1 MKNTSLFSI
10 SIIMLLIAFTAACST
25 DSNIGL
31 QEPTFDGVED
41 EMFSIEGL
49 EPEPV
54 QDGIEKYIFEEGYGE
69 DRVVIRDQL
78 FIFVTLSTMDGDII
92 YSSYQNGRTSPDPVT
107 VLNIQP
113 AFPRNFQIQ
122 RAFTNGLRKGLIG
135 MREGEKRVIIV
146 PPSEGFE
153 NIQSGSLNEAFRNQ
167 TLRYD
172 IELNAIL

>member
-10 SIIMLLIAFTAACST
+10 SLFVLLIAFTAACST

-31 QEPTFDGVED
+31 QEPTFDNVPEPFD
-41 EMFSIEGL
+41 ISNIEA
-49 EPEPV
+49 EPV
-54 QDGIEKYIFEEGYGE
+54 QDGIEKYIVEEGRGE

-78 FIFVTLSTMDGDII
+78 FIFVTLRTMDGDII
-92 YSSYQNGRTSPDPVT
+92 YSSYQNNRTSPDPVT

-135 MREGEKRVIIV
+135 MREGEKRVLIV
-146 PPSEGFE
+146 PPEEGFA